1 VLSDNAL
8 KCPHSYTDDKN
19 RDDIDPDKLKNGITD
34 YPSPED
40 KEILYMFFARYVRKA
55 HSDGAIKSELRNN
68 KGLLFIDIISP
79 SNIAFFIN
87 VINNG
92 WDVWD
97 QKIRMKELGAAV
109 HGKWEVKIR
118 PLFTEGTGKKKEQ
131 GKSLWSDE
139 RMKYFQRVKKHGE
152 RYIRAKRQ

>member
-8 KCPHSYTDDKN
+8 TCPHSYTDDKN
-19 RDDIDPDKLKNGITD
+19 RDNVDPDKLKNGITN

-55 HSDGAIKSELRNN
+55 HSDSAIKSELRNN
-68 KGLLFIDIISP
+68 AGLSFVDIISP
-79 SNIAFFIN
+79 RDIAFVIN
-87 VINNG
+87 VIKNG

-109 HGKWEVKIR
+109 HGQWEVKKGHCLLNKQGR
-118 PLFTEGTGKKKEQ
+118 KKSKV
-131 GKSLWSDE
+131 
-139 RMKYFQRVKKHGE
+139 RVCGVMRE
-152 RYIRAKRQ
+152 